1 MPVLLSPTTKS
12 EVFTTSKFIDFDK
25 DRKIFYNNLYLDD
38 FKIVIKMPCVSPE
51 KDIDQNLI
59 KIEKFDLVKYTYLLS
74 YE

>member
-1 MPVLLSPTTKS
+1 MPVLLSPRTKS

-38 FKIVIKMPCVSPE
+38 FKIVIKMPCVSTE

-59 KIEKFDLVKYTYLLS
+59 KIEKFDLVKYTYLLT

>member
-1 MPVLLSPTTKS
+1 VPVLLSSTTKS
-12 EVFTTSKFIDFDK
+12 EVFTTSKFMDFDK
-25 DRKIFYNNLYLDD
+25 DRKIFYNNLYLDE
-38 FKIVIKMPCVSPE
+38 FKIVIKMPCVCPV

>member
-1 MPVLLSPTTKS
+1 MLSPTTDS

-25 DRKIFYNNLYLDD
+25 DRKIFYNNLYIDD